1 MFNNAIFLFFVLKG
15 VTNGRISCFVTS
27 GDAVFINCFRS
38 RLIDRG
44 SCKCSSSYVG
54 IDCSHPK
61 STPPSNLSLP
71 DSGLCKNTK
80 RPCEETNIFGY
91 FQSDTLYVKFKEFE
105 VTILGSTTTLSTII
119 LQPKYIS
126 LTLLKINIPKTRSKR
141 SSSVDAYGRGFYI
154 SLSYD
159 AIHFSDYLT
168 IVIYNDACYSC
179 SATPPECNITST
191 CQKTS
196 TKVSTVTPSST
207 LDVKTD
213 DFSGGSNLVSL
224 MKKDEV
230 AWIITT
236 CVLSVIILCLL
247 AAFVVYQIKPKL
259 TKCLSNESPNSEME
273 IRLLEHNN
281 CEPEDL
287 AT

>member
-1 MFNNAIFLFFVLKG
+1 M
-15 VTNGRISCFVTS
+15 
-27 GDAVFINCFRS
+27 
-38 RLIDRG
+38 
-44 SCKCSSSYVG
+44 
-54 IDCSHPK
+54 
-61 STPPSNLSLP
+61 
-71 DSGLCKNTK
+71 CKNTK

-105 VTILGSTTTLSTII
+105 VTILGGTTTLSTII

-196 TKVSTVTPSST
+196 KKVSTVTPSST

-224 MKKDEV
+224 MKKDEDSV

-236 CVLSVIILCLL
+236 CVLSVIILCIL
-247 AAFVVYQIKPKL
+247 AAFVVYQIKPEL
-259 TKCLSNESPNSEME
+259 TKCLSITIVNLKISPLEIGKPPVQHMESNKCDRNQSPPPKYVSRSPTTKQQERADQ
-273 IRLLEHNN
+273 ILLMIMKFLLIFKSSDTLWH
-281 CEPEDL
+281 
-287 AT
+287 